1 MTITAEEF
9 FKKLEAMERSKKIDI
24 LKKLRLFVTK
34 NITIIP
40 TGTVGCLKIFFGRN
54 GN

>member
-9 FKKLEAMERSKKIDI
+9 LEMNKIDI

-34 NITIIP
+34 NITIIL
-40 TGTVGCLKIFFGRN
+40 TGTVGRLKIFFGRN
-54 GN
+54 GK